1 MRKRRPL
8 RAQPDAFAQA
18 LLRLTIL
25 SLGLATAMAQGQTG
39 ERPRLTVAEGGMPQ
53 WVDAPAYA
61 KAHSANVLDR
71 SVFFLPNF
79 GAVYRAKFES
89 LVPSMPAASLRGIV
103 IHNHGCG
110 GQYVTETQVAQFYL
124 QQGFGV
130 VTPEFATRPGN
141 RIGCPGSTEEEMR
154 RNSGTRQSEGIYQA
168 VNPARLAARGQDVM
182 AVAQWLKAMTRL
194 PIIVSG
200 HSEGCRTVYSLH
212 LQDKQM
218 IGGVCIKQGLQKS
231 FEHTWRWNTAVPM
244 WQSIEEADPWVIFPE
259 GTTVRDVSFERA
271 FKSSPDQLTVVIV
284 PGKTHGPL
292 NQEAERESL
301 RQWLNAR
308 VSTRYVPGLNG
319 LNYETVLPHIQQK
332 LSAHR

>member
-1 MRKRRPL
+1 MKTCDRL
-8 RAQPDAFAQA
+8 QAQA
-18 LLRLTIL
+18 SACLRVLLQLTTL
-25 SLGLATAMAQGQTG
+25 ALATAAAQGQTG
-39 ERPRLTVAEGGMPQ
+39 DRPRLTVAEGGMPH

-61 KAHSANVLDR
+61 KVHSANVLDR

-89 LVPSMPAASLRGIV
+89 LLPSMPAASLRGIV

-141 RIGCPGSTEEEMR
+141 RIGCPGITEDEMR
-154 RNSGTRQSEGIYQA
+154 RNSGARQNEGIYQA

-212 LQDKQM
+212 LQDPQM
-218 IGGVCIKQGLQKS
+218 IGGVCLKQGLQKP

-244 WQSIEEADPWVIFPE
+244 WQSIEEADPWVMFPE
-259 GTTVRDVSFERA
+259 GTTARDVSFERV
-271 FKSSPDQLTVVIV
+271 FKTSPGQLTVVIV
-284 PGKTHGPL
+284 PGKTHWPL
-292 NQEAERESL
+292 NQEVERESL

-308 VSTRYVPGLNG
+308 VNTRYVPGLNG
-319 LNYETVLPHIQQK
+319 LNYETVLPQIQQK
-332 LSAHR
+332 LTGQR

>member
-1 MRKRRPL
+1 MRTRHPL
-8 RAQPDAFAQA
+8 RSKSRAFAQA
-18 LLRLTIL
+18 VLGLAT
-25 SLGLATAMAQGQTG
+25 LGLATAMAQGQNSD
-39 ERPRLTVAEGGMPQ
+39 RPRLTVAEGGMPQ

-141 RIGCPGSTEEEMR
+141 RIGCPGSTEDEMR
-154 RNSGTRQSEGIYQA
+154 RNSGTRQNEGIYQA

-182 AVAQWLKAMTRL
+182 AVAQWPKTMTRL

-212 LQDKQM
+212 LQDPQM
-218 IGGVCIKQGLQKS
+218 IGGVCLKQGLQKP

-259 GTTVRDVSFERA
+259 ATTARDVSFERV
-271 FKSSPDQLTVVIV
+271 FKTSPGQLTVVIV
-284 PGKTHGPL
+284 PGKTHWPL

-319 LNYETVLPHIQQK
+319 LNYETVLPQIQQK
-332 LSAHR
+332 LTAQR